1 MSIIIGLTGPTGS
14 GKSTATELAS
24 KLGFKVVDC
33 DIIARKAVEKETE
46 GLKALVEVFGEDI
59 LENDGSLNR
68 KALAEKAF
76 KTPENTELLNK
87 TIFPFII
94 ELVKLEIN
102 TEKVLLDA
110 PTLYESG
117 LDSIC
122 SAVIAVLSD
131 REIRCK
137 RIMARDNID
146 IPAALLRIN
155 AGKPDEFYKQ
165 RTKHIIYNNGD
176 IQFFTQEFEK
186 IINNIK

>member
-14 GKSTATELAS
+14 GKSTASELAR
-24 KLGFKVVDC
+24 KLGFKVIDC

-59 LENDGSLNR
+59 LEADGGLNR
-68 KALAEKAF
+68 KSLAEKAF
-76 KTPENTELLNK
+76 KSPENTELLNK

-94 ELVKLEIN
+94 ELVNLELDA
-102 TEKVLLDA
+102 EKVLLDA

-122 SAVIAVLSD
+122 NEVICILSD

-155 AGKPDEFYKQ
+155 AGKPDDFYKE

-176 IQFFTQEFEK
+176 ILFLTQEFEK

>member
-14 GKSTATELAS
+14 GKSTATELAQ
-24 KLGFKVVDC
+24 KLGFKTVDC
-33 DIIARKAVEKETE
+33 DILARKAVEKGTN
-46 GLKALVEVFGEDI
+46 GLNALIEAFGEDI
-59 LENDGSLNR
+59 LEADGSLNR
-68 KALAEKAF
+68 KSLAEKAF

-87 TIFPFII
+87 TLLPFIA
-94 ELVKLEIN
+94 ELVNLELDA
-102 TEKVLLDA
+102 EKILLDA

-122 SAVIAVLSD
+122 DAVIAVLSD

-155 AGKPDEFYKQ
+155 AGKPDDFYKQ
-165 RTKHIIYNNGD
+165 RTKYIIYNNGD
-176 IQFFTQEFEK
+176 IQFFAQEFEK
-186 IINNIK
+186 TINNIK

>member
-14 GKSTATELAS
+14 GKSTASELAR
-24 KLGFKVVDC
+24 KLGFKVIDC

-59 LENDGSLNR
+59 LEADGSLNR
-68 KALAEKAF
+68 KSLAEKAF

-94 ELVKLEIN
+94 ELINLELDA
-102 TEKVLLDA
+102 EKVLLDA

-122 SAVIAVLSD
+122 NEVICILSD

-155 AGKPDEFYKQ
+155 AGKPDEFYKE

-176 IQFFTQEFEK
+176 ILFLTQEFEK

>member
-14 GKSTATELAS
+14 GKSTASELAR
-24 KLGFKVVDC
+24 KLGFKVIDC

-46 GLKALVEVFGEDI
+46 GLKVLVEVFGEDI
-59 LENDGSLNR
+59 LEADGSLNR
-68 KALAEKAF
+68 KSLAEKAF

-94 ELVKLEIN
+94 ELVNLELDA
-102 TEKVLLDA
+102 EKVLLDA

-122 SAVIAVLSD
+122 NEVICILSD

-155 AGKPDEFYKQ
+155 AGKPDEFYKE

-176 IQFFTQEFEK
+176 ILFLTQEFEK